1 MLLSRCRPWLFLS
14 LVTFAVPVVG
24 TSPARAEEVT
34 KQEARA
40 LFQEALAL
48 VAAGDYA
55 TALEKLQRVATFRR
69 TPQVAF
75 YIGVCHEKTGKLVMA
90 LGEYRI
96 ALADAQSTGA
106 MDVVSEATEAIAKLE
121 PRIPLLTIHKGEG
134 AQTATIS
141 VDGKTLGDPA
151 IGKPMPFDPGTRTV
165 IAQAPGYAPFRQE
178 VRLGEGE
185 KASIDITM
193 KRRSGGSAAAGT
205 PPPVPEEKATPS
217 ETPSDD
223 ATSMTLGPETS
234 SNTLAWVATGVGVVG
249 LGASGYFFYQRNKA
263 ISDLDEICGG
273 NRNACPSSLQK
284 IYDDGKRDTLFGN
297 IALGV
302 GAVGVT
308 TGVILFLAS
317 SGGSAEQQPKQP
329 DQPGLA
335 VRLAP
340 PGDAWAGLTVDGRF

>member
-1 MLLSRCRPWLFLS
+1 MLLSRCRPWLLLS

-106 MDVVSEATEAIAKLE
+106 ADVVSEATEAIAKLE

-165 IAQAPGYAPFRQE
+165 IAQAPGYSPFRQE

-185 KASIDITM
+185 KVSIDVAM
-193 KRRSGGSAAAGT
+193 KRRSGGAVAAGT
-205 PPPVPEEKATPS
+205 TTPPPSKEPAPS
-217 ETPSDD
+217 ERSSD
-223 ATSMTLGPETS
+223 ATSMTLDPES
-234 SNTLAWVATGVGVVG
+234 GSNTLAWVATGVGVAG

-284 IYDDGKRDTLFGN
+284 IYDDGKRDTMIGN

-302 GAVGVT
+302 GVVGVT

-317 SGGSAEQQPKQP
+317 SGSGAEQQPTQP